1 MNDSTALASTVLSA
15 LLRAG
20 VVDVV
25 LAPGSRSAALALA
38 LEQAD
43 ARELVR
49 LHVRVD
55 ERTAGFLALGLAK
68 GSHRLVAVLTTSGTA
83 VANLHPAVLEATHA
97 GERLLV
103 LSADR
108 PAALRHTGANQTTDQ
123 PGIFGVRVPCTDVA
137 PNEAFRAADAIEQ
150 AVRRRG
156 PSHVNLQFDDPLLPD
171 EPLADEPLAAQAPHL
186 VTAGDALARPQLRR
200 PDGSV
205 RLEIGPR
212 TVVVAGDDAG
222 PPARLLAQDANWP
235 LLAEPTSGARTG
247 THALRTYR
255 LLLAGELGNQIERVV
270 VTGHPTLS
278 RPVTRL
284 ISRSDLEVVSV
295 RGPGGVCTDPGRVA
309 RHVDSMPL
317 VGGADDDE
325 WPEAWR
331 SADRRM
337 SQAVDALAAG
347 RGGLP
352 LRVAAEIAAAVTP
365 EALLTVG
372 SSQPIRDL
380 DVMAAPFEAG
390 QRRLVIANR
399 GLAGIDGTLSTAI
412 GAALGRSSSRAF
424 AYVGDLTFLHDAN
437 ALILGPGEPRPDL
450 TIVVAN
456 DDGGA
461 IFSTLEQGGAVYAES
476 FERVFGTPHGVRIE
490 SWCDATRTA
499 YERVDDAAGLRAALA
514 TEATGIRVIEVPLDR
529 SLRRSLDE
537 RLRALISLP
546 DRKNDQEPSYAQQA
560 E

>member
-1 MNDSTALASTVLSA
+1 M
-15 LLRAG
+15 
-20 VVDVV
+20 
-25 LAPGSRSAALALA
+25 
-38 LEQAD
+38 
-43 ARELVR
+43 
-49 LHVRVD
+49 
-55 ERTAGFLALGLAK
+55 
-68 GSHRLVAVLTTSGTA
+68 
-83 VANLHPAVLEATHA
+83 
-97 GERLLV
+97 
-103 LSADR
+103 
-108 PAALRHTGANQTTDQ
+108 
-123 PGIFGVRVPCTDVA
+123 
-137 PNEAFRAADAIEQ
+137 
-150 AVRRRG
+150 
-156 PSHVNLQFDDPLLPD
+156 
-171 EPLADEPLAAQAPHL
+171 
-186 VTAGDALARPQLRR
+186 
-200 PDGSV
+200 
-205 RLEIGPR
+205 
-212 TVVVAGDDAG
+212 
-222 PPARLLAQDANWP
+222 
-235 LLAEPTSGARTG
+235 LAEPTSGARTG

-255 LLLAGELGNQIERVV
+255 LLLAGELGGQVERVV

-284 ISRSDLEVVSV
+284 ISRSDIEVVSV

-317 VGGADDDE
+317 VDGADDDD
-325 WPEAWR
+325 WAEAWR

-337 SQAVDALAAG
+337 SRAVDAVAAG

-352 LRVAAEIAAAVTP
+352 LRVAAEIAAAVAP

-372 SSQPIRDL
+372 SSQPIRDF

-412 GAALGRSSSRAF
+412 GAALGRSSSRAL

-437 ALILGPGEPRPDL
+437 ALILGPREPRPDL

-461 IFSTLEQGGAVYAES
+461 IFSTLEQGGPVYAES

-490 SWCDATRTA
+490 SWCEATRTA

-514 TEATGIRVIEVPLDR
+514 TEAPGIRVVEVPLDR

-537 RLRALISLP
+537 RLRALAAVP
-546 DRKNDQEPSYAQQA
+546 DRKNDQEPSYPHQA